1 MKSLKNLK
9 SWKYKK
15 LLKNNRYNFKRS
27 YVLKHLPSSLITN
40 AYKSISGWKNYKATP
55 LLSLDKLKKNLRLNN
70 IFYKDESK
78 RFHLKS
84 FKALGGAYAVER
96 ISKGKKNIVIS
107 SATAGNHGRSVAW
120 GAKRLNLKCKIF
132 VSQYVSQTRVSEIE
146 KFGAEVIRVKGNYEN
161 SLEECKR
168 LSKKY
173 NWQIVQDVSTKN
185 YKYVPQLTMAGYSI
199 MIKEISKQTNHYI
212 THIFVQ
218 AGVGGLAAGV
228 VAGVA
233 KYFKR
238 IPRII
243 VVEPDRADCV
253 LQSVKANKMKKIRI
267 KKESIMGGMSCN
279 EMSLVPWQMK
289 KIRIKK
295 ESIMGGMS
303 CNEMSLVPWQILK
316 KTSNYCVSVTDNNVA
331 KTTAMLKDRKLSRVS
346 IIGGECATPG
356 VIALIGLA
364 NNLKARKSLNLNEDS
379 NILVIGCEGNADVKL
394 YKQLLSKGRK

>member
-1 MKSLKNLK
+1 M
-9 SWKYKK
+9 
-15 LLKNNRYNFKRS
+15 
-27 YVLKHLPSSLITN
+27 TD
-40 AYKSISGWKNYKATP
+40 AYRSISSWKNYKVTP
-55 LLSLDKLKKNLRLNN
+55 LLSLDKLKKNLRFNN

-132 VSQYVSQTRVSEIE
+132 VSQYVSQTRVREIE
-146 KFGAEVIRVKGNYEN
+146 KFGAEVIRVKGDYEN

-168 LSKKY
+168 LSKKN

-228 VAGVA
+228 VGGVA

-238 IPRII
+238 IPKII

-253 LQSVKANKMKKIRI
+253 LQSIKANKLKKIRI
-267 KKESIMGGMSCN
+267 KK
-279 EMSLVPWQMK
+279 Q
-289 KIRIKK
+289 
-295 ESIMGGMS
+295 SIMGGMS

-316 KTSNYCVSVTDNNVA
+316 KTSNYCVSVADNNVA
-331 KTTAMLKDRKLSRVS
+331 KTTAMLKDKKFSKGS

-364 NNLKARKSLNLNEDS
+364 NNPKIRKSLNLNKDS

-394 YKQLLSKGRK
+394 YKELLSKGRN